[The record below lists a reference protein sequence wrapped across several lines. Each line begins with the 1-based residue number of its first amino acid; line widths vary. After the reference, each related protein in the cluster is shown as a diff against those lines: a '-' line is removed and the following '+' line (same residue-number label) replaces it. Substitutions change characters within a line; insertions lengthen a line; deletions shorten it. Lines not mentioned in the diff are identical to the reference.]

1 MLKKGRD
8 VKIKNI
14 GGRDYAYDMIS
25 YWDKDLKKYRKKSVY
40 LGVVTNKDKK
50 EYRPKAERDLISI
63 DTVEKEIIQNF
74 GDSYSITQTVEKC
87 GFIAALKGLDVNFDT
102 LMSLVCFKILKSSAM
117 QYAEGWSLGNYCSYL
132 YPTANLKSQRISD
145 FLKELGNEQ
154 LWRSFFTEYIASVT
168 GEKTGIIVDSTGMPN
183 EIDFPLSAWSNHG
196 GDCEMETRLMI
207 VVDKASGKPLYF
219 RYMAGNI
226 VDVTTLKNTV
236 CELTE
241 MGVKSSFALIDAGF
255 YSEDNIK
262 ELFTNGI
269 AFLTR
274 LTSNR
279 KLHKELVENSADM
292 ENAANMVT
300 YNKRALFVKKVEV
313 DLFGNKGFAYV
324 VCDVKRKGDESNK
337 FLIVAKEDG
346 LSDYEIDKELNKKGK
361 FVMISS
367 ENLPINEVIPLY
379 YTRQAAENLFGISK
393 SFLDLL
399 PLRTHSIETFR
410 GYLMLTFV
418 TLTIYLEIKNR
429 LNGKYT
435 VEGAMIEMGNLMC
448 KIYGKNVI
456 VSEPTKKMKEVAEL
470 LSFMV
475 PMKLGV

>member
-1 MLKKGRD
+1 MVKKGRD

-40 LGVVTNKDKK
+40 LGVVTNKEKK
-50 EYRPKAERDLISI
+50 EYHPKAERDLTNV
-63 DTVEKEIIQNF
+63 DTGEKEIIQNF
-74 GDSYSITQTVEKC
+74 GDSYSIAQVVEKC
-87 GFIAALKGLDVNFDT
+87 GFLAALKGLDVNFDT

-117 QYAEGWSLGNYCSYL
+117 QYAESWSLGNYCSYL
-132 YPTANLKSQRISD
+132 YKSANLKSQRISD
-145 FLKELGNEQ
+145 FLKELGNER
-154 LWRSFFTEYIASVT
+154 LWRSFFNEYIASIT

-183 EIDFPLSAWSNHG
+183 EIDFPLSAWGNHG
-196 GDCEMETRLMI
+196 GDYEMETRLMI

-226 VDVTTLKNTV
+226 IDVSTLKNTI

-241 MGVKSSFALIDAGF
+241 MGVKSSFALVDAGF

-262 ELFTNGI
+262 ELFANGI

-279 KLHKELVENSADM
+279 KLHKELIENSADM
-292 ENAANMVT
+292 EKASNMVT
-300 YNKRALFVKKVEV
+300 YNKRALFVKKEKV
-313 DLFGNKGFAYV
+313 DLFGNKGFAYI

-337 FLIVAKEDG
+337 FLTAAKEDG
-346 LSDYEIDKELNKKGK
+346 LSDDEIDKELNKKGK

-367 ENLPINEVIPLY
+367 EDLPINEVIPLY

-410 GYLMLTFV
+410 GYLMLTFI

-448 KIYGKNVI
+448 KIYAKNVI
-456 VSEPTKKMKEVAEL
+456 VSEPTKKMKEIAEL
-470 LSFMV
+470 LSYMV